1 MQVWSSGTYKHDI
14 YRSVFYIIRKLVGDG
29 EQESGKMCSVYS
41 NGTLNIA
48 GIFARYDDAESYMKD
63 TLLFEFQIYAQ

>member
-1 MQVWSSGTYKHDI
+1 
-14 YRSVFYIIRKLVGDG
+14 VGDG

-48 GIFARYDDAESYMKD
+48 GIFARDDDAKFYMKD
-63 TLLFEFQIYAQ
+63 ALLFEFQIYAQ